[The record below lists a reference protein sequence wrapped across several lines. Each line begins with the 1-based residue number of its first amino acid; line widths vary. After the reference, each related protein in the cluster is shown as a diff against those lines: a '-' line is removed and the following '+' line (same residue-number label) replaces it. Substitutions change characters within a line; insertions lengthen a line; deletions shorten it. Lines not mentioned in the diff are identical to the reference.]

1 MSMIIG
7 QREGVWTI
15 RKRKPKR
22 ATQFKKFVL
31 HMTNVSKLF
40 FRRNKSVR
48 SWESRYFL
56 SIWRQMLRLPSL
68 FRWAHQT
75 NHRLSSENSFS
86 LTLSTLFFS
95 LIAKEFSS
103 HSRFY
108 HRGWSSLVSF
118 WIFMDYKF
126 WYLSLE
132 ILFNSVVFSSV

>member
-15 RKRKPKR
+15 RKRKPNR
-22 ATQFKKFVL
+22 ATQFKKFVYTWL
-31 HMTNVSKLF
+31 MCQNFSF
-40 FRRNKSVR
+40 DWNKSVR

-118 WIFMDYKF
+118 GSSWI
-126 WYLSLE
+126 
-132 ILFNSVVFSSV
+132 ISSDTYP